1 MDSRTAIRLGVAVI
15 VLPASTLVLLAA
27 GPLGW
32 LVLLVGV
39 SLVISGALG
48 ERDRLPTRRPHGYT
62 DCPDCGTHNV
72 TGRTVCRDC
81 GAGIA

>member
-1 MDSRTAIRLGVAVI
+1 MESSTAIQLGVAVI

-32 LVLLVGV
+32 LVLLVGI
-39 SLVISGALG
+39 SLVISGGLE
-48 ERDRLPTRRPHGYT
+48 ERHRLPSRQRGSFT

-72 TGRTVCRDC
+72 TGRTICRDC
-81 GAGIA
+81 GTGLA

>member
-32 LVLLVGV
+32 VVLLVGIA
-39 SLVISGALG
+39 LVLTGALE
-48 ERDRLPTRRPHGYT
+48 ERTHLRSRNRGYT

-72 TGRTVCRDC
+72 TGRTICRDC
-81 GAGIA
+81 GTGLA